1 MKKWMLSIS
10 VVALFLSGCVQQKS
24 SSEEEV
30 VQEDASSQEETS
42 IVPSNRLSGE
52 NYRMI
57 LPYQPSEA
65 RGVITRQMANRVDID
80 EMEEGLRRLS
90 TDSYSPEDYY
100 FQEGQYF
107 TEDRVNN
114 WIDDLNPEVN
124 LGADEETF
132 RENPRYLSH
141 VLEQNYLTQTEDGNV
156 NLEGISI
163 GLAMKSVYQFQTDTG
178 EPYQYEDISES
189 AMMEQATEIAQDIVN
204 DIREND
210 EELSDVPIMIG
221 IYREEEQASPVPGN
235 FVAKTN
241 VDGGSS
247 SIDGW
252 EDVEEENILFPSDE
266 GQEKYYDDQ
275 ELVTSF
281 GNEIRDFFPN
291 YVGMVGE
298 GFYID
303 EELQKL
309 RIDVPIE
316 FYGKG
321 EVIGFTQYVYG
332 LIEDMFPNYYDIE
345 VNITSSQ
352 KTESL
357 LYRNAGEDE
366 IQVHIYD

>member
-1 MKKWMLSIS
+1 MKKWILFIA
-10 VVALFLSGCVQQKS
+10 VIALFLSGCMQQTS
-24 SSEEEV
+24 NDDEV
-30 VQEDASSQEETS
+30 VQEESGQEEAS
-42 IVPSNRLSGE
+42 IVPTNRLAGD

-65 RGVITRQMANRVDID
+65 RGVITNQVANRVDID

-90 TDSYSPEDYY
+90 MDAYDPEDYY

-107 TEDRVNN
+107 DSDRIYS
-114 WIDDLNPEVN
+114 WIDDLNPEVDR
-124 LGADEETF
+124 GSDEETF

-141 VLEQNYLTQTEDGNV
+141 ILEQNYLTQTEEDNV
-156 NLEGISI
+156 HLEGISI

-178 EPYQYEDISES
+178 EPYEYENISES
-189 AMMEQATEIAQDIVN
+189 EMMEQATEIAQDIVD
-204 DIREND
+204 DIRQND
-210 EELSDVPIMIG
+210 EELSDIPIMIG
-221 IYREEEQASPVPGN
+221 VYREEEQSSPVPGN
-235 FVAKTN
+235 FVAQTT

-247 SIDGW
+247 SVDDW

-266 GQEKYYDDQ
+266 GEEKYYDDQ
-275 ELVTSF
+275 ELVTNF
-281 GNEIRDFFPN
+281 ANEISDFFPN

-309 RIDVPIE
+309 RIDIPIE

-332 LIEDMFPNYYDIE
+332 LIEEMFPNYYDIE
-345 VNITSSQ
+345 VNINSSQ
-352 KTESL
+352 KSESL

-366 IQVHIYD
+366 IETHIYE

>member
-1 MKKWMLSIS
+1 MKKWIASIA
-10 VVALFLSGCVQQKS
+10 VAALILSGCTQQRS
-24 SSEEEV
+24 SDEEEV
-30 VQEDASSQEETS
+30 VQDDSAQEETS
-42 IVPSNRLSGE
+42 IVPGNRLSDE

-57 LPYQPSEA
+57 LPYKPSEA
-65 RGVITRQMANRVDID
+65 RGVITNQVANRVDID

-90 TDSYSPEDYY
+90 KDVYDPEDYY

-107 TEDRVNN
+107 DSERIFN
-114 WIDDLNPEVN
+114 WIDELNPEVEK
-124 LGADEETF
+124 GSDEKTF

-141 VLEQNYLTQTEDGNV
+141 ILEQNYLTPTENSNV

-163 GLAMKSVYQFQTDTG
+163 GLAMKSVYEFQTDAG
-178 EPYQYEDISES
+178 EPSQYEEISES
-189 AMMEQATEIAQDIVN
+189 EMMEKATEISQSIVN

-210 EELSDVPIMIG
+210 EELSDVPIMIAV
-221 IYREEEQASPVPGN
+221 YREAEQASPVPGN

-241 VDGGSS
+241 VAGGSNS
-247 SIDGW
+247 LDGW
-252 EDVEEENILFPSDE
+252 DDVDEENILFPSDE

-275 ELVTSF
+275 ERVTNF
-281 GNEIRDFFPN
+281 GNEIRKFFPN

-303 EELQKL
+303 GELQKL
-309 RIDVPIE
+309 RIDIPIE

-321 EVIGFTQYVYG
+321 EIIGFTQYVHS
-332 LIEDMFPNYYDIE
+332 LIEDTFPNYYDIE

-357 LYRNAGEDE
+357 LYRNTGEDDIE
-366 IQVHIYD
+366 VHIFD

>member
-1 MKKWMLSIS
+1 MKKWIMLIV
-10 VVALFLSGCVQQKS
+10 VVALFLSGCVQRS
-24 SSEEEV
+24 ANEEEV
-30 VQEDASSQEETS
+30 VQEDTGEEETS
-42 IVPSNRLSGE
+42 IVPSHRLSGE

-57 LPYQPSEA
+57 LPYKPSEA
-65 RGVITRQMANRVDID
+65 RGVITRQIANRVDID

-90 TDSYSPEDYY
+90 RDVYDPEDYY

-107 TEDRVNN
+107 DSSRVNN

-132 RENPRYLSH
+132 RENPRYLTH
-141 VLEQNYLTQTEDGNV
+141 VLEQNYLRQTEEGGNV
-156 NLEGISI
+156 RLEGISI
-163 GLAMKSVYQFQTDTG
+163 GLAMKSVYQFQTDVG
-178 EPYQYEDISES
+178 EPYQYENISES
-189 AMMEQATEIAQDIVN
+189 DMMDKATEIAQDIVN

-210 EELSDVPIMIG
+210 EELNDIPIMIA
-221 IYREEEQASPVPGN
+221 IYREEEQSSPVPGN

-241 VDGGSS
+241 VAGGSS
-247 SIDGW
+247 SVDGW
-252 EDVEEENILFPSDE
+252 EEVDEENILFPSDE

-275 ELVTSF
+275 ERVTNF

-298 GFYID
+298 GFYM
-303 EELQKL
+303 EGELQKL

-321 EVIGFTQYVYG
+321 EVIGFTQYVHG

-345 VNITSSQ
+345 INITSSQ
-352 KTESL
+352 KNESL
-357 LYRNAGEDE
+357 LYRYAGEDE
-366 IQVHIYD
+366 IHVHIYD

>member
-1 MKKWMLSIS
+1 MKKWIVSIT
-10 VVALFLSGCVQQKS
+10 VIALFLSGCVQQS
-24 SSEEEV
+24 SNEDEV
-30 VQEDASSQEETS
+30 VQDETGQAETS
-42 IVPSNRLSGE
+42 IVPSNKLSEE

-65 RGVITRQMANRVDID
+65 RGVITNQVANRVDID

-90 TDSYSPEDYY
+90 KDVYDPEDYY

-107 TEDRVNN
+107 DSDRIYN
-114 WIDDLNPEVN
+114 WISELNPEVDM
-124 LGADEETF
+124 GADEETF
-132 RENPRYLSH
+132 RENPRYLTH

-156 NLEGISI
+156 HLEGISI
-163 GLAMKSVYQFQTDTG
+163 GLAMKSVYQFQTDVG
-178 EPYQYEDISES
+178 EPYLYEEISES
-189 AMMEQATEIAQDIVN
+189 DMMEQATEIAEDIVS

-221 IYREEEQASPVPGN
+221 IYREEEQSSPVPGN
-235 FVAKTN
+235 FVAQTN
-241 VDGGSS
+241 VAGGSS

-275 ELVTSF
+275 ELVTNF
-281 GNEIRDFFPN
+281 ANEISDFFPN

-309 RIDVPIE
+309 RIDIPIE

-352 KTESL
+352 KNESL